1 MNAGTL
7 AGRGAALGSGASAG
21 LRIFNGAGA
30 GTNVTVAG
38 DINNSG
44 TISSETGAAILIEN
58 VNYTGTITNSGT
70 LSGTS
75 VLDASSALGAIT
87 FNQIGGAFNDDY
99 IGSAFGDT
107 LNISGSNFV
116 LGGDILGGVNTTI
129 EAATATTVAGARSIS
144 GDFTSNGTLN
154 FGLGTDSLTIDGDTT
169 LGANSTVNIATSN
182 EAANLG
188 LGQAINVITQSGAF
202 ANNGATVNLVDTDF
216 LIDYTV
222 NQAGNI
228 IVTPQAANLANVS
241 TDANVSALATGV
253 TAALTAG
260 TLGQAAFNSLN
271 GSANAAAFEAAAIS
285 LLPSLNE
292 GVSREIWESHSQSAG
307 FITQRLENQ
316 SLNGA
321 WIQGKIR
328 SADRGNTSL
337 SVSGYDADTTGFA
350 IGYDRQVSDQLRLG
364 VSYNFAD
371 IEIETDGVNTDTTE
385 LSTNQVSAYAGF
397 NSGQKF
403 ANAQIGYIFGDADS
417 SRVSSAGTVTGDF
430 DVTGFTA
437 QAFAGYDYGVFSP
450 QIGVRYGSVS
460 QDSFTESGGLG
471 LNVDADSVNY
481 FEGVIGASVSSNLGG
496 TNGWAVKPTVRA
508 NYVYDFAGDARDV
521 NITLPG
527 ATGQLLSS
535 GDNAN
540 SRFELDG
547 SFDLVSQSGM
557 SIGIGYEGDFASG
570 YSSHAGLIR
579 ARFGF

>member
-1 MNAGTL
+1 MYL
-7 AGRGAALGSGASAG
+7 
-21 LRIFNGAGA
+21 
-30 GTNVTVAG
+30 
-38 DINNSG
+38 
-44 TISSETGAAILIEN
+44 
-58 VNYTGTITNSGT
+58 
-70 LSGTS
+70 
-75 VLDASSALGAIT
+75 
-87 FNQIGGAFNDDY
+87 Q
-99 IGSAFGDT
+99 
-107 LNISGSNFV
+107 
-116 LGGDILGGVNTTI
+116 
-129 EAATATTVAGARSIS
+129 
-144 GDFTSNGTLN
+144 
-154 FGLGTDSLTIDGDTT
+154 
-169 LGANSTVNIATSN
+169 
-182 EAANLG
+182 
-188 LGQAINVITQSGAF
+188 
-202 ANNGATVNLVDTDF
+202 
-216 LIDYTV
+216 
-222 NQAGNI
+222 
-228 IVTPQAANLANVS
+228 TPMYRLW
-241 TDANVSALATGV
+241 
-253 TAALTAG
+253 
-260 TLGQAAFNSLN
+260 
-271 GSANAAAFEAAAIS
+271 NAAAFEAAAIS

-460 QDSFTESGGLG
+460 QDSFTESG
-471 LNVDADSVNY
+471 
-481 FEGVIGASVSSNLGG
+481 
-496 TNGWAVKPTVRA
+496 VRA